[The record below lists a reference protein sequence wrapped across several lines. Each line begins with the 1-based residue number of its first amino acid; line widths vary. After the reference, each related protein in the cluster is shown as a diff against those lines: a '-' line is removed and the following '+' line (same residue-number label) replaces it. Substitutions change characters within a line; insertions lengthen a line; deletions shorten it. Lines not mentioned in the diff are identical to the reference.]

1 MSRSFRLLA
10 VALISSF
17 ALAACT
23 GSPTGVDT
31 PEPTA
36 SFDTMPWV

>member
-1 MSRSFRLLA
+1 MTRTIRVLA

-23 GSPTGVDT
+23 GSPTGVADPAPSANMDT
-31 PEPTA
+31 I
-36 SFDTMPWV
+36 PWT

>member
-1 MSRSFRLLA
+1 MSRTIRVLA

-23 GSPTGVDT
+23 GSPTGVDD
-31 PEPTA
+31 PKPTA
-36 SFDTMPWV
+36 SFDTIPWV

>member
-1 MSRSFRLLA
+1 MSRTIRVLA

-23 GSPTGVDT
+23 GSPTGVDA
-31 PEPTA
+31 PAPA
-36 SFDTMPWV
+36 MDTIPWT

>member
-1 MSRSFRLLA
+1 MTRTFRLVA

-23 GSPTGVDT
+23 GSPTGVEAPQQASMDT
-31 PEPTA
+31 I
-36 SFDTMPWV
+36 PWT

>member
-1 MSRSFRLLA
+1 MSRSIRLLA

-23 GSPTGVDT
+23 GSPTGVD
-31 PEPTA
+31 EPA
-36 SFDTMPWV
+36 PANIDSMPWT

>member
-1 MSRSFRLLA
+1 MTRSIRLLA

-23 GSPTGVDT
+23 GSPTGVDDPKT
-31 PEPTA
+31 TA
-36 SFDTMPWV
+36 SFDSMPWV

>member
-1 MSRSFRLLA
+1 MSRTIRVLA

-23 GSPTGVDT
+23 GSPTGVDA
-31 PEPTA
+31 PAPA
-36 SFDTMPWV
+36 MDTMPWT

>member
-1 MSRSFRLLA
+1 MSRTIRVLA

-23 GSPTGVDT
+23 GSPTGVD
-31 PEPTA
+31 EPTKSA
-36 SFDTMPWV
+36 DTMPWT

>member
-1 MSRSFRLLA
+1 MSRSIRLLA

-23 GSPTGVDT
+23 GSPTGVDDSQQS
-31 PEPTA
+31 A

>member
-1 MSRSFRLLA
+1 MSRSIRLLA

-23 GSPTGVDT
+23 GSPTGVDD
-31 PEPTA
+31 PKQS